1 LKAAEQ
7 ILEVRDFSLGLVIG
21 KKIYKV
27 LDSISFELRKG
38 EILALIGESGSGKTL
53 AALSIIGL
61 LPKNAQVLSGEI
73 LYEGKNILQMREKER
88 RKIRRNEIA
97 TIFQDPVNYLN
108 PLMNIG
114 QQLAEIVPAPTKG
127 KDVVDLCVN
136 SLSKAGFKEPKKILR
151 KYPHELSGGM
161 CQRAMLAMALIRSP
175 KIIIADE
182 ITTALDVNTQA
193 ALLAHLEE
201 LKKQYNLSLLMIT
214 HDIGLVASN
223 CDRMVVMY
231 AGMIFEIGSVNEV
244 MENPIQP
251 YTKALLS
258 SIPIIGSQKLEA
270 IPGTVPSILSMPDGC
285 RFNPRCK
292 FAVDVCRNRRP
303 PVIKSPERVVACHV
317 FQEVN

>member
-1 LKAAEQ
+1 MRTGDQ

-27 LDSISFELRKG
+27 LDSMSFELRKG

-53 AALSIIGL
+53 IALSIIGL

-73 LYEGKNILQMREKER
+73 LYEGKDILRMSEKER

-108 PLMNIG
+108 PLMSIG
-114 QQLAEIVPAPTKG
+114 QQLAEIVPTSTKG
-127 KDVVDLCVN
+127 KDIVELSMD

-231 AGMIFEIGSVNEV
+231 AGMVFEIGSVKQV

-258 SIPIIGSQKLEA
+258 SIPTIGSQKLEA

-292 FAVDVCRNRRP
+292 FAVDVCRATRP
-303 PVIKSPERVVACHV
+303 PVIETPERVVACHV
-317 FQEVN
+317 FQELN